1 MPLAGFG
8 FDSGFSFK
16 VFKSFEP
23 GDIRPSTPSLK
34 SCYCG
39 QILLELS
46 MKFPD
51 DFKNLLWSHDIS
63 RIDPDRD
70 KTLIIVN
77 TINYG
82 DLEHWKWI
90 RDYYGKEE
98 VKKVL
103 TRIPAG
109 QMRDRV
115 RPLVAIIFQID
126 EFNHAPRSV
135 N

>member
-1 MPLAGFG
+1 
-8 FDSGFSFK
+8 
-16 VFKSFEP
+16 
-23 GDIRPSTPSLK
+23 
-34 SCYCG
+34 
-39 QILLELS
+39 

-63 RIDPDRD
+63 RIDPDMD

-98 VKKVL
+98 VRKVL